1 MKRVIIILSVLCAS
15 AFGASAQD
23 SYYGEL
29 LSRNNYYG
37 TARSI
42 ALGGAMTALG
52 GDLGSITYNPA
63 GSAVNDYCQFTI
75 SPGIVISTTG
85 ASYDPTGLEAFG
97 SPNRT
102 NHTKFILPN
111 MGINLVFYPEDS
123 SWITATS
130 FGFIA
135 NTTNNYLSYST
146 AMGSN
151 GATSFLGGLAAGA
164 RGLSFDNMPLDLQ
177 VAYNANQFGEYGP
190 LNSFDYVGGNQAL
203 SADEKRIYVPGELTQ
218 TALYNT
224 WGSKTDYIFNLGF
237 NVDDSFYFG
246 FNLGLT
252 SLSYRREEL
261 FNEAAV
267 QPEQFATV
275 QYDAQDRLVTT
286 SYLSSKN
293 GYKLN
298 SSGFGA
304 YGRFGFIW
312 LPSGNLRLGA
322 AIQTPTLYSMS
333 EEWGYTAETTY
344 DNADF
349 CGREKGSSSD
359 DYSFRAPYIFDAGI
373 AYTAP
378 GVGLISLDYE
388 LMDYS
393 VMKYSYPD
401 SGFMSEDVW
410 AMTNYV
416 NRTFCGVTH
425 SVRAGVEFKPSPEL
439 SLRAGYS
446 FVSDPEKWFTDSD
459 GNRVN
464 AETWQG
470 YSQPITY
477 GGKFDS
483 YTHAISAGLGYS
495 SPGSFFADFAVRST
509 FCPVTYY
516 SPYYYS
522 YEPMDRTGKGIPVKT
537 PMETLDRKLID
548 VVATIGWRF

>member
-1 MKRVIIILSVLCAS
+1 MKRVIILLSALT
-15 AFGASAQD
+15 AFALGASAQD

-63 GSAVNDYCQFTI
+63 GSAVNDYCQITI

-85 ASYDPTGLEAFG
+85 ASYDPLGMDNYG
-97 SPNRT
+97 SPYRT

-111 MGINLVFYPEDS
+111 MGINLIFYPEE

-135 NTTNNYLSYST
+135 NTTNNYLSYT
-146 AMGSN
+146 TGMGSN
-151 GATSFLGGLAAGA
+151 SSSSFLGGLAAGA
-164 RGLSFDNMPLDLQ
+164 NGLSFANMPLGLQ
-177 VAYNANQFGEYGP
+177 VGYNANQFGEYGP
-190 LNSFDYVGGNQAL
+190 IDSFNYVGGNQAL

-224 WGSKTDYIFNLGF
+224 WGSKTDYITNLGF
-237 NVDDSFYFG
+237 NVNDTFYFG

-252 SLSYRREEL
+252 SLTYRREEL

-275 QYDAQDRLVTT
+275 QYDAQDKLVTT
-286 SYLSSKN
+286 CYLSSTN

-298 SSGFGA
+298 STALGV

-312 LPSGNLRLGA
+312 LPTGSLRIGA
-322 AIQTPTLYSMS
+322 AIQTPTAYSID
-333 EEWGYTAETTY
+333 EEWGYTATTNY

-349 CGREKGSSSD
+349 CGSDRGSSSD
-359 DYSFRAPYIFDAGI
+359 TYSFRSPYIFDAGI

-401 SGFMSEDVW
+401 SGFMAEDVW
-410 AMTNYV
+410 AMTNYI
-416 NRTFCGVTH
+416 NRTFCGVSH
-425 SVRAGVEFKPSPEL
+425 SIRAGVEFKPSPEL
-439 SLRAGYS
+439 ALRAGYS
-446 FVSDPEKWFTDSD
+446 FVSDPEKWYTDNN

-464 AETWQG
+464 AETWEG

-509 FCPVTYY
+509 FCPLTYY
-516 SPYYYS
+516 SPYYYG
-522 YEPMDRTGKGIPVKT
+522 YEPMDKAGKALAVKT